1 MWAMN
6 KNMFIKLVS
15 AGAVML
21 IAVILLLLNVTV
33 LAPERHK
40 GEKTVALVIEYSD
53 QTYEYRDL
61 KTNAET
67 VLELLKEYDKALE
80 LQLRTKP
87 SQYGDML
94 IGLKNAEQNEAAG
107 AYYTFTVGGEY
118 ATNGISTQPIA
129 DGNEIKFSYGIATY
143 DENWTQTSY
152 TLAPSAG
159 FVDSGV
165 SGTYIA
171 VWVCCGVGLA
181 AGIGLLV
188 YTLLDRKRKPKAQP
202 KEEA

>member
-1 MWAMN
+1 MWAMK
-6 KNMFIKLVS
+6 KNTFVKLVS
-15 AGAVML
+15 AVAVML
-21 IAVILLLLNVTV
+21 IAVILLILNVTV

-40 GEKTVALVIEYSD
+40 GEKTVAIVIEYSD
-53 QTYEYRDL
+53 KAYEYRDL

-94 IGLKNAEQNEAAG
+94 IGLKNADQNEAAG
-107 AYYTFTVGGEY
+107 AYYTFTVDGEY
-118 ATNGISTQPIA
+118 ATNGVSTQPIA

-159 FVDSGV
+159 FVDRGV

-171 VWVCCGVGLA
+171 VWVCCGIALA
-181 AGIGLLV
+181 AGVGLLV
-188 YTLLDRKRKPKAQP
+188 YLLIDSKRKPKPQP